1 MLCVHGMLG
10 VEVLRGGDGANAEA
24 EMFITAGEAHRLVV
38 NQHFRLRAV
47 GRPLAPDVAAAWLYV
62 MPRRGEE
69 EAMRRALAEN
79 S

>member
-10 VEVLRGGDGANAEA
+10 VEVLRGDGATEA
-24 EMFITAGEAHRLVV
+24 ETFLTAGEAHRLVV